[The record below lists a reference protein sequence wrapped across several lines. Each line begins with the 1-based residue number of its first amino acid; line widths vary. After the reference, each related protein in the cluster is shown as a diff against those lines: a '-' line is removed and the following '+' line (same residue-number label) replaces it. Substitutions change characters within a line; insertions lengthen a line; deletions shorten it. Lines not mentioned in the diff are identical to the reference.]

1 MQQAS
6 ITSFTVAGGFFIA
19 FTSVMSALVRVSSA
33 ASAASSMGIA
43 CITRPAEND
52 IHKFTRSLSGV
63 HVMKRRQRTDKV
75 PKPCSAFTKCSSML
89 LSLLRVDAVY
99 EIKD

>member
-1 MQQAS
+1 
-6 ITSFTVAGGFFIA
+6 
-19 FTSVMSALVRVSSA
+19 
-33 ASAASSMGIA
+33 
-43 CITRPAEND
+43 
-52 IHKFTRSLSGV
+52 V